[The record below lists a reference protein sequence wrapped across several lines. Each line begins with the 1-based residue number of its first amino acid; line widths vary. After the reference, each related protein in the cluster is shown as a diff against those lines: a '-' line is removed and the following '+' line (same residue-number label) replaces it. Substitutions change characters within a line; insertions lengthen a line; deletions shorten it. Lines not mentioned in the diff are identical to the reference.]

1 MCGDIYPR
9 YSYKHYH
16 SNHYSTHDIVGY
28 FTDVPKDFF
37 IYKFQMYF
45 NILLEKDKY
54 IILDIWGA
62 TYPPSKLLQSTWGS
76 FDPNG
81 GLWPPALFDEPKMK
95 KYHYPKIPITEKITA
110 IPLIWLE

>member
-9 YSYKHYH
+9 YSYKYYH

-45 NILLEKDKY
+45 NILLGKDKY
-54 IILDIWGA
+54 IILDI
-62 TYPPSKLLQSTWGS
+62 
-76 FDPNG
+76 
-81 GLWPPALFDEPKMK
+81 
-95 KYHYPKIPITEKITA
+95 
-110 IPLIWLE
+110 

>member
-1 MCGDIYPR
+1 
-9 YSYKHYH
+9 
-16 SNHYSTHDIVGY
+16 
-28 FTDVPKDFF
+28 
-37 IYKFQMYF
+37 MYF
-45 NILLEKDKY
+45 NILLGKDKY

-62 TYPPSKLLQSTWGS
+62 TYPPFKLLQSTWGS